1 MLWTRCSQKSHIG
14 TFIIAFRV
22 GELEQR
28 YVAWHLKKI
37 KLQIKGEK
45 IRNWKK
51 KSSWL
56 KLSWLLWFFPWI
68 KGELVCKVW
77 CAFFASFFFL
87 DTISYVM
94 RARSGEKFSSWMFS
108 ALAVKEQ
115 VWSVSWVSL
124 QPSSGSSF
132 SFPCTAFPP
141 QRRGKPVML
150 GGCYTAQANLLE
162 RSLQT
167 SYTWRENL
175 FSKLKKWQ
183 TPGNLGA
190 LLAYLVNI
198 SGFFCAQSF
207 LAKCNMLK
215 ASWVTA
221 CSMLR
226 T

>member
-1 MLWTRCSQKSHIG
+1 MILPMNKRWIS
-14 TFIIAFRV
+14 
-22 GELEQR
+22 
-28 YVAWHLKKI
+28 
-37 KLQIKGEK
+37 LQ
-45 IRNWKK
+45 
-51 KSSWL
+51 SL
-56 KLSWLLWFFPWI
+56 VPFLLH
-68 KGELVCKVW
+68 
-77 CAFFASFFFL
+77 FFFL

-94 RARSGEKFSSWMFS
+94 RARSGEKLSSWMFS

-150 GGCYTAQANLLE
+150 GGCYAAQANLLE

-167 SYTWRENL
+167 SCIGGENL
-175 FSKLKKWQ
+175 FSKLKWQ
-183 TPGNLGA
+183 TLGNLGA
-190 LLAYLVNI
+190 FLAYLVNI
-198 SGFFCAQSF
+198 SGFFCAQPF